1 MSIKDKLI
9 FGLIVVLLIGGGYI
23 QYTYTQILDIMDV
36 LASQDLYS
44 EATLENPIID
54 THVDQVNSEFRED
67 LRKLNLQFIGRGKHV
82 ALNRDNIAANLKLLN
97 RNTDSLATMINDVQF
112 NLEEFERETEDE
124 LSDLKRDQ
132 QDLQDNY
139 DSYRRRLTRQI
150 SDIEQSV
157 AALQNDINKLNQEV
171 FEKEDKDKK
180 K

>member
-23 QYTYTQILDIMDV
+23 QYTYTQIIEIMDV

-54 THVDQVNSEFRED
+54 THVDQVNAEFRED

-82 ALNRDNIAANLKLLN
+82 ALNRDNIASNLNLLN
-97 RNTDSLATMINDVQF
+97 HNTDSLATMINDVQF

>member
-1 MSIKDKLI
+1 
-9 FGLIVVLLIGGGYI
+9 
-23 QYTYTQILDIMDV
+23 
-36 LASQDLYS
+36 
-44 EATLENPIID
+44 
-54 THVDQVNSEFRED
+54 
-67 LRKLNLQFIGRGKHV
+67 
-82 ALNRDNIAANLKLLN
+82 
-97 RNTDSLATMINDVQF
+97 
-112 NLEEFERETEDE
+112 ETEDE

>member
-1 MSIKDKLI
+1 MSIKDKII

-23 QYTYTQILDIMDV
+23 QYTYTQIIEIMDV

-54 THVDQVNSEFRED
+54 THVDQVNAEFRED

-82 ALNRDNIAANLKLLN
+82 ALNRDNIASNLNLLN
-97 RNTDSLATMINDVQF
+97 HNTDSLATMINDVQF

-124 LSDLKRDQ
+124 LSKLKRDQ
-132 QDLQDNY
+132 KDLQDNY
-139 DSYRRRLTRQI
+139 DSYRRRLIRQI

-171 FEKEDKDKK
+171 FEKEDKEKK
-180 K
+180 

>member
-23 QYTYTQILDIMDV
+23 QYTYTQIIEIMDV

-54 THVDQVNSEFRED
+54 THVDQVNAEFRED

-82 ALNRDNIAANLKLLN
+82 ALNRDNIASNLNLLN
-97 RNTDSLATMINDVQF
+97 HNTDSLATMINDVQF

-171 FEKEDKDKK
+171 FEKEDKEKK
-180 K
+180 